1 MKDISL
7 VIIIM
12 WIMIAVI
19 SVITEVKTNED
30 YIKQL
35 EQNEIEQSEEREV
48 YVNKC
53 KKYEDLL
60 KGNGLLDECECR

>member
-12 WIMIAVI
+12 WIMIVVI
-19 SVITEVKTNED
+19 SVITEVKTSED

-35 EQNEIEQSEEREV
+35 EQNEIEQAEEKEV

-60 KGNGLLDECECR
+60 KRNGLLDECECR